1 MSELSVLLV
10 VLRLNSIFSLVSLWG
25 YKSPG
30 IKIEGIIKIA
40 SNDSDKINKAIELIK
55 SIVDEPEVGKIYN
68 GKIVKLMDFGA
79 FVNFFGKKDGLV
91 HVSQISPERVAHPK
105 DLLKEGQEVKV
116 KLIGFDDR
124 GKVRLSMK
132 TVDQKTG
139 KEVTQN
145 KS

>member
-1 MSELSVLLV
+1 MIREIVE
-10 VLRLNSIFSLVSLWG
+10 VSG
-25 YKSPG
+25 AKVD
-30 IKIEGIIKIA
+30 INDEGIIKIA
-40 SNDSDKINKAIELIK
+40 SNDSEKINKAIELIK

-68 GKIVKLMDFGA
+68 GKIVKLMEFGA

-91 HVSQISPERVAHPK
+91 HVSQISTERVAHPK
-105 DLLKEGQEVKV
+105 DFLKEGQEVKV